1 MVVSYKLR
9 LAVQKSVCGGLE
21 LTAATQYEVMI
32 QSLQWD
38 GLRSLWQGIEQR
50 NTQGWDSGKAFE
62 YLVLRAFQLDG
73 AEVRYSYSV
82 KLFGEEIEQVD
93 GVVYYSGLACL
104 IESKDFA
111 DKVNV
116 DITPI
121 AKLRNQLLRRPAST
135 LGLVFSRTGFT
146 DPARHLSYFSL
157 PQTILLWSGEEIKYA
172 LEQEKICE
180 LLILKYR
187 VCVEDGLPDYDV
199 RERDIP

>member
-1 MVVSYKLR
+1 VR
-9 LAVQKSVCGGLE
+9 GGLE
-21 LTAATQYEVMI
+21 LTAAAKYEAMI

-38 GLRSLWQGIEQR
+38 GLRSLWQEIEQR
-50 NTQGWDSGKAFE
+50 STPGWDSGKAFE

-111 DKVNV
+111 DRVNV
-116 DITPI
+116 DVTPI

-135 LGLVFSRTGFT
+135 IGLVFSRTGFT

-157 PQTILLWSGEEIKYA
+157 PQTILLWSGEELKYA
-172 LEQEKICE
+172 LEQEVICE

-187 VCVEDGLPDYDV
+187 VCIEDGLSDYDV

>member
-1 MVVSYKLR
+1 
-9 LAVQKSVCGGLE
+9 LE
-21 LTAATQYEVMI
+21 LAAAAQYEAMI

-38 GLRSLWQGIEQR
+38 GLRSLWQGIERR
-50 NTQGWDSGKAFE
+50 NIQGWDAGKAFE
-62 YLVLRAFQLDG
+62 YLVVRAFELDG

-82 KLFGEEIEQVD
+82 KLFGEEVEQVD
-93 GVVYYSGLACL
+93 GVVYYSGLSCL

-172 LEQEKICE
+172 LEKEAICE
-180 LLILKYR
+180 LLVLKYR
-187 VCVEDGLPDYDV
+187 VCIEDGLPDYDV